1 MFCENRNFSRENGQ
15 LERKWNMDINSLSS
29 NYSSLVSDTSSSQT
43 ASKLSGASK
52 TDYSNA
58 SDKELMDVCKE
69 FEAYFVEQMYKE
81 MKKTIPESEE
91 STSDSNS
98 QLVDYFTDSSIQE
111 ISAQTVEQG
120 SLGLAQTLFE
130 QMKRNYDV

>member
-1 MFCENRNFSRENGQ
+1 
-15 LERKWNMDINSLSS
+15 MDINSLTS
-29 NYSSLVSDTSSSQT
+29 NYSNLAADTASNGT
-43 ASKLSGASK
+43 ASKLTSASK

-69 FEAYFVEQMYKE
+69 FEAYFVEQLYKE
-81 MKKTIPESEE
+81 MKKTIPESED
-91 STSDSNS
+91 SSSDSNS

-120 SLGLAQTLFE
+120 TLGLAQTLYE